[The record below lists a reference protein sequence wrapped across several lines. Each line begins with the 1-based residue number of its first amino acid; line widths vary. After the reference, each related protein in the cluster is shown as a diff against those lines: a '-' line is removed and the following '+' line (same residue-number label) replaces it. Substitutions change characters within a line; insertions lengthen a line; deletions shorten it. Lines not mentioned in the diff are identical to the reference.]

1 MPDYRDIYQDQ
12 SHAQRYHQLV
22 SREDYQGNLLT
33 EIRRHCDLAHVD
45 ALDMGCGTGRV
56 AALLAPHV
64 RHLTVSD
71 RAPAMLTVARQILP
85 ATTTFVTA
93 DNRDLPLP
101 AACVDLVTAGW
112 SFGHATEWIP
122 GAWQA
127 DVRAAIGEMLR
138 VLRPGGVAIIFETLG
153 SGADQPAPPTTAL
166 AECYALFEREFGFVC
181 TPVST
186 DYRFASVAE
195 ATELTEFFFGMALT
209 GTAQPDGTAIVPE
222 WTGAFVRR
230 V

>member
-1 MPDYRDIYQDQ
+1 MPDYRDIYQDE

-22 SREDYQGNLLT
+22 SREDYQGNLRA
-33 EIRRHCDLAHVD
+33 EITRHCTLAQLD

-64 RHLTVSD
+64 RRLTVSD
-71 RAPAMLTVARQILP
+71 RAPAMLAVARQILP

-101 AACVDLVTAGW
+101 DACVDLVTAGW

-127 DVRAAIGEMLR
+127 DVRAAISEMLR
-138 VLRPGGVAIIFETLG
+138 VLRPGGVAVIFETLG
-153 SGADQPAPPTTAL
+153 SGADHPAPPTAAL
-166 AECYALFEREFGFVC
+166 AECYALFAHEFGFNC
-181 TPVST
+181 TPIST
-186 DYRFASVAE
+186 DYRFASSAE
-195 ATELTEFFFGMALT
+195 AAELTEFFFGMTLT
-209 GTAQPDGTAIVPE
+209 GNPQPDGTAIVPE